1 MYGPHGYFIH
11 LPTAA
16 TWNIHSDA
24 RATWRASSYTTAA
37 TFPRGPGG
45 STHDAGASP
54 YNRPRPQ
61 SPSATIQRPGTYVY
75 STQDPRYSG
84 MHASQ
89 ASTVPASYSIYT
101 QHYPTQPEHVR
112 DYGRL
117 TRSDELLQQYK
128 RRPTLL
134 QEYHHGHTSNVDR
147 SRYGPAD
154 PGYSQRFHQESMGNL
169 QTHQGTPHASS
180 SSDSGGPQT
189 PKRPRLAIDRPDLTQ
204 PLRIDTKEAEPKR
217 EPAYN
222 PQVEAISPTLPPEET
237 NKASKVK
244 DELLLGISRVDR
256 EIGIVE
262 QQIMKLKKKQQQLE
276 EAAARP
282 PEEKPV
288 IPDLP
293 VPETKHLQSIAQ
305 IIYAENRKKAEE
317 AHSIFAKLGPKI
329 ELPLYNQPSD
339 TPIYHENKRKFQTF
353 KKSLILFFKRRHQAR
368 KIRERYLTE
377 RYDQLMQVWIKK
389 IEKVEN
395 NPKRKTKDARLREYF
410 EKVFPE
416 IKKSREEKE
425 RFSRVGSRSGMGVY
439 ARSEAEFEQIMDGL
453 HEQEEEDKKMR
464 SYAVIPP
471 MMLDARQRKL
481 RFINNNGLIED
492 PMEEYKERKHIN
504 CWSNHEKQIFKEKY
518 LQHPKNFALI
528 ATYLDKKTTA
538 DCVQFYYQT
547 KKSEN
552 YKQLLRKQ
560 NAKKK
565 RQLAKSQA
573 RAQEEVLEGPS
584 ASAVQEPMTT
594 QTSAEGD
601 AGDKNTDNVVSTSI
615 RSDAV
620 IKKEEKEEDMAADE
634 SSDDN
639 ESHATE
645 VGGSHQC
652 AVCKTVLE
660 HFGLSRPLTKANC
673 ESYGLNE
680 ADLLTDMRVCTSCR
694 CKSVRRRYTN
704 CPVPTCRTPKRRF
717 KRLRPLPQKW
727 HELPPE
733 IKDPIMQELQL
744 TEDINK
750 CCSACFNRIAR
761 KLGTNPH
768 TNEPVVPLV
777 QEPAEE
783 APETSRW
790 TEEEME
796 VAKRG
801 LRDHGRDW
809 SAIASMVGTKSE
821 AQCKNFY
828 FNYKKKLNLEAIV
841 QEHKE
846 KEEDKR
852 TVSICESVA
861 STAMATSEGE
871 DNSSND
877 EDNADSDD
885 SGTASAPSPRPLQ
898 IEDQDEK
905 DENQTG
911 SGDMGNQSGDLA
923 ENLASKKP
931 LSASQGSLRSIPDN
945 DSSATMSADEA
956 PAPHH
961 DRPSQ
966 SGLYTSTGP
975 TETRVTSPHTSGI
988 PMPGARQ
995 FQGSSTSL
1003 GQVQAVDQS
1012 QPMGSQPSSRPGSRP
1027 GSAYGSGHQ
1036 GQSPSSRPSSRPSS
1050 HEVPIMKDQGQSQ
1063 MGVIDFSHASSG
1075 YSQFSTMS
1083 TREVMQQPRRPS
1095 SSLSEPGV
1103 RVMSPHTGGT
1113 QGYNAPG
1120 PRNLSPQPQ
1129 MNTFQATDK
1138 KLSKPTCV
1146 RDLIHTAI
1154 ERNLS
1159 QNNDRST
1166 EAAPEQRQR
1175 AVTSESIY
1183 SGRSGAPVSS
1193 QFLPQDLRK
1202 REPSRASP
1210 YPMDYQRGSPYMT
1223 GTRGPEARDI
1233 AVSRPNQEYEVQ
1245 DLSRRSQELE
1255 KGPHGYKG
1263 DPRDF
1268 HSQPKSGESFTRQM
1282 EEAQNMS
1289 KIGTIVTPPPA
1300 HSHRPTLYSTGDALA
1315 LKSRTPEGHDK
1326 QMHIYSGAGDRQSPA
1341 IRVSTPSTSPYSIM
1355 TQGDPQSRQLGPKVG
1370 IPGPPPLISRGSSP
1384 KHSRSPPGGP
1394 HLPPPSGSITHGTPV
1409 SHPSTTSAPSI
1420 TRQAYES
1427 THGPRLQYHGS
1438 ITQGTPVRDTHGAG
1452 RGLQMTPEGM
1462 AVRMPFTTRIL
1473 EPGQIPPGGHAQM
1486 YEQQI
1491 LAEQKRLAEHQQLR
1505 ISQATSSQSGHY
1517 SQYAYNPAESY
1528 SNSST
1533 KQTIINDFVTARQMR
1548 SQTSPTEKDHRN
1560 SPRGKEMGATPTQKG
1575 YPQQVV
1581 DPRLVH
1587 TIHPPFVTS
1596 SGMVHGQIQMVQQG
1610 DSRMIG
1616 SSRVSPRPSQQ
1627 HNTTSPRDEKIS
1639 WMGPRASLTPSSGIH
1654 PQLDPV
1660 RSYQV
1665 PTSRPSITDG
1675 TGRPTVITDTPP
1687 TSSDDRYNHPP
1698 DSSGVHQG
1706 QSSRQAYNLSIPPPG
1721 DVHRHSPGNTN
1732 YQQLYQTHSTV
1743 ADRGHWER
1751 EQIDQRP
1758 RYEAR
1763 MIGQSG
1769 REYDREWPTDNKP
1782 KDTMPSQYMKSRTG
1796 PESATSASVGMASDS
1811 SRKSPKIQMDT
1822 AFLHALP
1829 LDVRLTQPSKAGDTS
1844 RPKHLTAANLIDAII
1859 VHQINQSPDCPK
1871 PDPSESIT
1879 SRLAASS
1886 PSNRQSSE
1894 DNVTT
1899 SKATEK
1905 KSPTASQP
1913 AGKKRWITPASS
1925 TSSSP
1930 SSTPLPTSSKP
1941 EQEREQSTYG
1951 ASNSTGHTGFS
1962 TAADSS
1968 SKTVTSES
1976 SGRPRQMMTLGDHIN
1991 SIILLDY
1998 EKKSTTDEKNSFSNL
2013 LNKINVAENE
2023 EK

>member
-1 MYGPHGYFIH
+1 MSNRPSG
-11 LPTAA
+11 
-16 TWNIHSDA
+16 D
-24 RATWRASSYTTAA
+24 
-37 TFPRGPGG
+37 RGPGG
-45 STHDAGASP
+45 SPHDAGASP
-54 YNRPRPQ
+54 YKRPRPQ
-61 SPSATIQRPGTYVY
+61 SPSATIQRSGTYVY

-89 ASTVPASYSIYT
+89 ASTVPTSYSLYT
-101 QHYPTQPEHVR
+101 PHYPTQPEHVR

-117 TRSDELLQQYK
+117 SRNDEQLLQQYK

-154 PGYSQRFHQESMGNL
+154 PGYSQRFHQDNMGNL
-169 QTHQGTPHASS
+169 QSHQGTPLASS
-180 SSDSGGPQT
+180 STDLGGPQT

-244 DELLLGISRVDR
+244 DDLLQGISRFDR

-262 QQIMKLKKKQQQLE
+262 QQIIKLNRKQQQLE
-276 EAAARP
+276 EEAARP

-339 TPIYHENKRKFQTF
+339 TAIYHENKKKFQTF

-389 IEKVEN
+389 IEKAEN
-395 NPKRKTKDARLREYF
+395 NPKKKTKDARLREYF

-481 RFINNNGLIED
+481 RFINNNGFIED

-504 CWSNHEKQIFKEKY
+504 CWSIHEKQIFKEKY

-573 RAQEEVLEGPS
+573 RAQEEVVEGTS
-584 ASAVQEPMTT
+584 SSSVQEPMTT

-601 AGDKNTDNVVSTSI
+601 AGDKTTDNVVSTSI
-615 RSDAV
+615 GGDVV

-639 ESHATE
+639 ESRDTE

-652 AVCKTVLE
+652 ALCKTVLE
-660 HFGLSRPLTKANC
+660 DFVLSRPLNKSNC
-673 ESYGLNE
+673 ETYGLNE
-680 ADLLTDMRVCTSCR
+680 ADLRPDMRVCTSCR
-694 CKSVRRRYTN
+694 CKSVRRRYTT
-704 CPVPTCRTPKRRF
+704 CPVPTCKTPRRRV

-727 HELPPE
+727 VELPAE

-744 TEDINK
+744 TDDLNK

-768 TNEPVVPLV
+768 TNEPVVSLV
-777 QEPAEE
+777 QEPPEE
-783 APETSRW
+783 VTETSRW

-796 VAKRG
+796 VAQRG
-801 LRDHGRDW
+801 LRDHGKDW

-828 FNYKKKLNLEAIV
+828 FNYKKKLNLEAVV
-841 QEHKE
+841 QEHKDKSKKTNV

-861 STAMATSEGE
+861 STATVPSEGE

-905 DENQTG
+905 GDENQTG
-911 SGDMGNQSGDLA
+911 AGDMGNQSGDLA

-961 DRPSQ
+961 DRNSQ
-966 SGLYTSTGP
+966 SGLYTSIGP

-995 FQGSSTSL
+995 FQGSSASL
-1003 GQVQAVDQS
+1003 GQVQSVDQS
-1012 QPMGSQPSSRPGSRP
+1012 QPMGSQSSSRPGSRP

-1075 YSQFSTMS
+1075 YSQFPTMS
-1083 TREVMQQPRRPS
+1083 SREAMQQPLRPS
-1095 SSLSEPGV
+1095 SSLSEPGM
-1103 RVMSPHTGGT
+1103 RVMSPHAGGT

-1129 MNTFQATDK
+1129 MNAFQATDK
-1138 KLSKPTCV
+1138 KHSKATCV

-1159 QNNDRST
+1159 QNNDRTT
-1166 EAAPEQRQR
+1166 EAASEQRQR
-1175 AVTSESIY
+1175 AVTSEPVY
-1183 SGRSGAPVSS
+1183 PVRSGGLLSS

-1210 YPMDYQRGSPYMT
+1210 YPADYQRGSPYLT
-1223 GTRGPEARDI
+1223 GTRGPDARDL

-1245 DLSRRSQELE
+1245 DLSRRSQDLD

-1300 HSHRPTLYSTGDALA
+1300 HSHRPTLYGTGDALA

-1326 QMHIYSGAGDRQSPA
+1326 QMLMYSGAGDRQSPA
-1341 IRVSTPSTSPYSIM
+1341 IRVSTPSTSPYSII

-1384 KHSRSPPGGP
+1384 KHPRSPPGGP

-1409 SHPSTTSAPSI
+1409 SHPATTSAPSSVS
-1420 TRQAYES
+1420 RQAYES

-1438 ITQGTPVRDTHGAG
+1438 ITQGTPVRDAHGAG
-1452 RGLQMTPEGM
+1452 RGLQMSTEGM
-1462 AVRMPFTTRIL
+1462 AVRMPYMRIL

-1491 LAEQKRLAEHQQLR
+1491 LADQKRLAEQQHQQLR
-1505 ISQATSSQSGHY
+1505 MSQANSVSGPSGHY
-1517 SQYAYNPAESY
+1517 SQYAYNTAESY
-1528 SNSST
+1528 SNNST

-1548 SQTSPTEKDHRN
+1548 IQTSPTEKDPRN
-1560 SPRGKEMGATPTQKG
+1560 SPRGKEMGAAPTQKV
-1575 YPQQVV
+1575 YPPQVV

-1587 TIHPPFVTS
+1587 TIHPFVTS
-1596 SGMVHGQIQMVQQG
+1596 SGVVLGQNQMVQQG
-1610 DSRMIG
+1610 DSRMMG
-1616 SSRVSPRPSQQ
+1616 SSRVSPRPSQP
-1627 HNTTSPRDEKIS
+1627 HNTNTSPRDEKNS
-1639 WMGPRASLTPSSGIH
+1639 WMMGPRASLAPSSGIH
-1654 PQLDPV
+1654 PGHIP
-1660 RSYQV
+1660 YQV
-1665 PTSRPSITDG
+1665 PTSRPSITEG
-1675 TGRPTVITDTPP
+1675 TGRPSVITDTPP

-1698 DSSGVHQG
+1698 DSSGAHRG
-1706 QSSRQAYNLSIPPPG
+1706 QSPRQGYSLSIPQSVE
-1721 DVHRHSPGNTN
+1721 VHRQSPGNTN
-1732 YQQLYQTHSTV
+1732 YPQHYQSLTS
-1743 ADRGHWER
+1743 AQDRGHWER
-1751 EQIDQRP
+1751 DQIDQ
-1758 RYEAR
+1758 
-1763 MIGQSG
+1763 I
-1769 REYDREWPTDNKP
+1769 
-1782 KDTMPSQYMKSRTG
+1782 
-1796 PESATSASVGMASDS
+1796 
-1811 SRKSPKIQMDT
+1811 
-1822 AFLHALP
+1822 
-1829 LDVRLTQPSKAGDTS
+1829 LD
-1844 RPKHLTAANLIDAII
+1844 
-1859 VHQINQSPDCPK
+1859 
-1871 PDPSESIT
+1871 E
-1879 SRLAASS
+1879 
-1886 PSNRQSSE
+1886 
-1894 DNVTT
+1894 
-1899 SKATEK
+1899 
-1905 KSPTASQP
+1905 
-1913 AGKKRWITPASS
+1913 
-1925 TSSSP
+1925 
-1930 SSTPLPTSSKP
+1930 
-1941 EQEREQSTYG
+1941 
-1951 ASNSTGHTGFS
+1951 
-1962 TAADSS
+1962 
-1968 SKTVTSES
+1968 
-1976 SGRPRQMMTLGDHIN
+1976 
-1991 SIILLDY
+1991 
-1998 EKKSTTDEKNSFSNL
+1998 
-2013 LNKINVAENE
+2013 
-2023 EK
+2023 

>member
-1 MYGPHGYFIH
+1 
-11 LPTAA
+11 
-16 TWNIHSDA
+16 
-24 RATWRASSYTTAA
+24 
-37 TFPRGPGG
+37 
-45 STHDAGASP
+45 
-54 YNRPRPQ
+54 
-61 SPSATIQRPGTYVY
+61 
-75 STQDPRYSG
+75 
-84 MHASQ
+84 
-89 ASTVPASYSIYT
+89 
-101 QHYPTQPEHVR
+101 
-112 DYGRL
+112 
-117 TRSDELLQQYK
+117 
-128 RRPTLL
+128 
-134 QEYHHGHTSNVDR
+134 
-147 SRYGPAD
+147 
-154 PGYSQRFHQESMGNL
+154 MGNL
-169 QTHQGTPHASS
+169 QSHQGTPLASS
-180 SSDSGGPQT
+180 STDLGGPQT

-244 DELLLGISRVDR
+244 DDLLQGISRFDR

-262 QQIMKLKKKQQQLE
+262 QQIIKLNRKQQQLE
-276 EAAARP
+276 EEAARP

-339 TPIYHENKRKFQTF
+339 TAIYHENKKKFQTF

-389 IEKVEN
+389 IEKAEN
-395 NPKRKTKDARLREYF
+395 NPKKKTKDARLREYF

-481 RFINNNGLIED
+481 RFINNNGFIED

-504 CWSNHEKQIFKEKY
+504 CWSIHEKQIFKEKY

-573 RAQEEVLEGPS
+573 RAQEEVVEGTS
-584 ASAVQEPMTT
+584 SSSVQEPMTT

-601 AGDKNTDNVVSTSI
+601 AGDKTTDNVVSTSI
-615 RSDAV
+615 GGDVV

-639 ESHATE
+639 ESRDTE

-652 AVCKTVLE
+652 ALCKTVLE
-660 HFGLSRPLTKANC
+660 DFVLSRPLNKSNC
-673 ESYGLNE
+673 ETYGLNE
-680 ADLLTDMRVCTSCR
+680 ADLRPDMRVCTSCR
-694 CKSVRRRYTN
+694 CKSVRRRYTT
-704 CPVPTCRTPKRRF
+704 CPVPTCKTPRRRV

-727 HELPPE
+727 VELPAE

-744 TEDINK
+744 TDDLNK

-768 TNEPVVPLV
+768 TNEPVVSLV
-777 QEPAEE
+777 QEPPEE
-783 APETSRW
+783 VTETSRW

-796 VAKRG
+796 VAQRG
-801 LRDHGRDW
+801 LRDHGKDW

-828 FNYKKKLNLEAIV
+828 FNYKKKLNLEAVV
-841 QEHKE
+841 QEHKDKSKKTNV

-861 STAMATSEGE
+861 STATVPSEGE

-905 DENQTG
+905 GDENQTG
-911 SGDMGNQSGDLA
+911 AGDMGNQSGDLA

-961 DRPSQ
+961 DRNSQ
-966 SGLYTSTGP
+966 SGLYTSIGP

-995 FQGSSTSL
+995 FQGSSASL
-1003 GQVQAVDQS
+1003 GQVQSVDQS
-1012 QPMGSQPSSRPGSRP
+1012 QPMGSQSSSRPGSRP

-1075 YSQFSTMS
+1075 YSQFPTMS
-1083 TREVMQQPRRPS
+1083 SREAMQQPLRPS
-1095 SSLSEPGV
+1095 SSLSEPGM
-1103 RVMSPHTGGT
+1103 RVMSPHAGGT

-1129 MNTFQATDK
+1129 MNAFQATDK
-1138 KLSKPTCV
+1138 KHSKATCV

-1159 QNNDRST
+1159 QNNDRTT
-1166 EAAPEQRQR
+1166 EAASEQRQR
-1175 AVTSESIY
+1175 AVTSEPVY
-1183 SGRSGAPVSS
+1183 PVRSGGLLSS

-1210 YPMDYQRGSPYMT
+1210 YPADYQRGSPYLT
-1223 GTRGPEARDI
+1223 GTRGPDARDL

-1245 DLSRRSQELE
+1245 DLSRRSQDLD

-1300 HSHRPTLYSTGDALA
+1300 HSHRPTLYGTGDALA

-1326 QMHIYSGAGDRQSPA
+1326 QMLMYSGAGDRQSPA
-1341 IRVSTPSTSPYSIM
+1341 IRVSTPSTSPYSII

-1384 KHSRSPPGGP
+1384 KHPRSPPGGP

-1409 SHPSTTSAPSI
+1409 SHPATTSAPSSVS
-1420 TRQAYES
+1420 RQAYES

-1438 ITQGTPVRDTHGAG
+1438 ITQGTPVRDAHGAG
-1452 RGLQMTPEGM
+1452 RGLQMSTEGM
-1462 AVRMPFTTRIL
+1462 AVRMPYMRIL

-1491 LAEQKRLAEHQQLR
+1491 LADQKRLAEQQHQQLR
-1505 ISQATSSQSGHY
+1505 MSQANSVSGPSGHY
-1517 SQYAYNPAESY
+1517 SQYAYNTAESY
-1528 SNSST
+1528 SNNST

-1548 SQTSPTEKDHRN
+1548 IQTSPTEKDPRN
-1560 SPRGKEMGATPTQKG
+1560 SPRGKEMGAAPTQKV
-1575 YPQQVV
+1575 YPPQVV

-1587 TIHPPFVTS
+1587 TIHPFVTS
-1596 SGMVHGQIQMVQQG
+1596 SGVVLGQNQMVQQG
-1610 DSRMIG
+1610 DSRMMG
-1616 SSRVSPRPSQQ
+1616 SSRVSPRPSQP
-1627 HNTTSPRDEKIS
+1627 HNTNTSPRDEKNS
-1639 WMGPRASLTPSSGIH
+1639 WMMGPRASLAPSSGIH
-1654 PQLDPV
+1654 PGHIP
-1660 RSYQV
+1660 YQV
-1665 PTSRPSITDG
+1665 PTSRPSITEG
-1675 TGRPTVITDTPP
+1675 TGRPSVITDTPP

-1698 DSSGVHQG
+1698 DSSGAHRG
-1706 QSSRQAYNLSIPPPG
+1706 QSPRQGYSLSIPQSVE
-1721 DVHRHSPGNTN
+1721 VHRQSPGNTN
-1732 YQQLYQTHSTV
+1732 YPQHYQSLTS
-1743 ADRGHWER
+1743 AQDRGHWER
-1751 EQIDQRP
+1751 DQIDQ
-1758 RYEAR
+1758 
-1763 MIGQSG
+1763 S
-1769 REYDREWPTDNKP
+1769 
-1782 KDTMPSQYMKSRTG
+1782 
-1796 PESATSASVGMASDS
+1796 
-1811 SRKSPKIQMDT
+1811 
-1822 AFLHALP
+1822 
-1829 LDVRLTQPSKAGDTS
+1829 
-1844 RPKHLTAANLIDAII
+1844 
-1859 VHQINQSPDCPK
+1859 
-1871 PDPSESIT
+1871 
-1879 SRLAASS
+1879 
-1886 PSNRQSSE
+1886 
-1894 DNVTT
+1894 
-1899 SKATEK
+1899 
-1905 KSPTASQP
+1905 
-1913 AGKKRWITPASS
+1913 KKRWITPASS

-1951 ASNSTGHTGFS
+1951 ASTGTGQSGFS

-1968 SKTVTSES
+1968 SKTVISEAT
-1976 SGRPRQMMTLGDHIN
+1976 GRSRQMMTLGDHIN

-1998 EKKSTTDEKNSFSNL
+1998 EKKSTSEEKSSFSNL
-2013 LNKINVAENE
+2013 LNKINVAEEE
-2023 EK
+2023 EKRGGACFMEEL